1 MLSPVLDAAA
11 EVLVD
16 PGVTDLVGVVGC
28 SNFLK
33 ITRNDAAGQ
42 EGGMPHGD
50 HGTSPRGAARP

>member
-28 SNFLK
+28 GNFL
-33 ITRNDAAGQ
+33 R
-42 EGGMPHGD
+42 
-50 HGTSPRGAARP
+50 

>member
-28 SNFLK
+28 GNFLK
-33 ITRNDAAGQ
+33 QCEITRQ
-42 EGGMPHGD
+42 VRKEE
-50 HGTSPRGAARP
+50 